1 MLNTTE
7 KIIKHKT
14 GLLNR
19 KRCEQP
25 TLLIGA

>member
-1 MLNTTE
+1 VKGGESRLQLPLVLD
-7 KIIKHKT
+7 H
-14 GLLNR
+14 R